1 MKTEI
6 ISNLF
11 ESGGLIIHESSEK
24 SIFNFEYAE
33 IITLFEKYG
42 TILFRGFELN
52 ANMLTEFTDIY
63 TEKYSGDA
71 LRREIRFNNK
81 NIRNV
86 DYGHSEVL
94 LHSEASFTPSFPEI
108 IWLYCNVP
116 ASIGGESTLCDGVR
130 LWKML
135 SSELKGFFLSEQIQ
149 YELKIPVMNKK
160 RNNVKKR
167 PWLSQ
172 SIGAG
177 TGYIDYSDGCLY
189 VYQRRYAVQRSRIR
203 DKYAFANHLFV
214 HLDSEPQLLSRT
226 LSDGSQ
232 IPDNI
237 YEEIKT
243 QSEKIIYE
251 HIWEKNDLLMV
262 DNKRF
267 MHGRKSLIEGGTRDI
282 VVVQTQ
288 RASFGYGSTTRK
300 SVVKVS

>member
-11 ESGGLIIHESSEK
+11 ESGGLIIYKSSEK
-24 SIFNFEYAE
+24 SILDFKYAE
-33 IITLFEKYG
+33 IIALFEKYG
-42 TILFRGFELN
+42 AILFRGFKLN
-52 ANMLTEFTDIY
+52 ANQLTSFTDLY
-63 TEKYSGDA
+63 TEQYSGDA

-86 DYGHSEVL
+86 DYGYSEVL

-116 ASIGGESTLCDGVR
+116 ASISGETILCDGVR

-214 HLDSEPQLLSRT
+214 HLDNETQLISRT
-226 LSDGSQ
+226 LSNERY
-232 IPDNI
+232 IPDSI
-237 YEEIKT
+237 YREITDKADT
-243 QSEKIIYE
+243 YTYD
-251 HIWEKNDLLMV
+251 HIWEKND
-262 DNKRF
+262 
-267 MHGRKSLIEGGTRDI
+267 
-282 VVVQTQ
+282 
-288 RASFGYGSTTRK
+288 
-300 SVVKVS
+300 